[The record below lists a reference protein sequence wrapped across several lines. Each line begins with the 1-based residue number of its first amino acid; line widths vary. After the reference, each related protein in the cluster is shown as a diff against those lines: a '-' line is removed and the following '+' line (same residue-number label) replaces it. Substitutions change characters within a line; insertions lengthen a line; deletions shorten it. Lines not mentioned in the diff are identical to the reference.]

1 MAPESSETRR
11 DSTVCQTFAM
21 CAEKEG
27 EEGGGVSRTK
37 ERSRLVFSTCLR
49 LDRGLVIL

>member
-1 MAPESSETRR
+1 MSWI
-11 DSTVCQTFAM
+11 FAI

-37 ERSRLVFSTCLR
+37 EHSRLVFSKCLR
-49 LDRGLVIL
+49 LVRGLVIL